1 MICPKAK
8 ECASGLRGY
17 TRCCA
22 VPHERNSAC
31 SLGCGPKQHKS
42 CIPYIPEQ
50 PKKPATCQDCNGT
63 GINPD
68 KFPDA
73 RCPCTYPPADL
84 KPAES
89 TIKCPFFKNGKCTKP
104 LDTTAECNNCGKPAE
119 TCALTCDCEEETC
132 NIGTVVEPLAEPQA
146 KMPLTNEEEI
156 LYDAILSA
164 RKVQEFLWGENNSD
178 WDIDEWRAMFQKRW
192 VKIASIEP
200 ANPHGIIEL
209 KKRLLQNAAL
219 CLALLSILEQK
230 KPVKTTNLPQYRG
243 VKYDI

>member
-1 MICPKAK
+1 MDFHHGGKCYHEQNKNKGWVCNCELCP
-8 ECASGLRGY
+8 ECLHPKHEKGKCDVIVEKVIGL
-17 TRCCA
+17 TCC
-22 VPHERNSAC
+22 
-31 SLGCGPKQHKS
+31 CGV
-42 CIPYIPEQ
+42 E
-50 PKKPATCQDCNGT
+50 T
-63 GINPD
+63 
-68 KFPDA
+68 
-73 RCPCTYPPADL
+73 PADL
-84 KPAES
+84 KPAEP
-89 TIKCPFFKNGKCTKP
+89 TIKCLFFKNGKCIKP
-104 LDTTAECNNCGKPAE
+104 LDPTAECNNCGKPAR

-132 NIGTVVEPLAEPQA
+132 NIGIVAEPQA